1 MDYIDITV
9 PLRDGMFVYAN
20 NPEVHIER
28 ASSIAAGD
36 AANVSRIDMGA
47 HSGTHVDAPV
57 HFIEGGAGAETL
69 PLDPMIGPAV
79 VVDATAVTGAIDAAA
94 VDAAAI
100 PAGTTRV
107 LFKTRNS
114 ALWAQDS
121 FTRDFS
127 RFDGSGA
134 QRLLDSGIELVG
146 LDYLS
151 IGDQDAHHLLLGAG
165 VIALEGID
173 LRTVEPG
180 DYRLI
185 CLPLKVVGCDGAP
198 ARALL
203 TRL

>member
-1 MDYIDITV
+1 MDHIDITV

-20 NPEVHIER
+20 NPEVHITR

-36 AANVSRIDMGA
+36 TANVSRIEMGA

-57 HFIEGGAGAETL
+57 HFIEGGQGAEAL
-69 PLDPMIGPAV
+69 PLGPMIGPAV
-79 VVDATAVTGAIDAAA
+79 VVDATAVTGPLDAGAL
-94 VDAAAI
+94 DGITI
-100 PAGTTRV
+100 PAGATRV

-114 ALWAQDS
+114 ALWAQDA

-127 RFDGSGA
+127 RFSGSGA
-134 QRLLDSGIELVG
+134 QRILDLGIELVG

-173 LRTVEPG
+173 LRHVEPG
-180 DYRLI
+180 SYQLT

-198 ARALL
+198 ARAIL
-203 TRL
+203 TAL

>member
-20 NPEVHIER
+20 NPEVLIER

-57 HFIEGGAGAETL
+57 HFFDGGAGAETL

-173 LRTVEPG
+173 LRAVAPG
-180 DYRLI
+180 DYQLT

-198 ARALL
+198 ARAVLA
-203 TRL
+203 RL